1 LEEDI
6 VSTQK
11 VDTDKFL
18 KETEEKKKIS
28 QAI

>member
-11 VDTDKFL
+11 VDMDKFL